1 MVAVLHF
8 MGIYGKCWGSL
19 TSFTAWQQLRRDFA
33 PIMAKISERLVQ
45 VIAKV
50 FGKSLPLS
58 WERFQKDLTPIM
70 KKMVGRLYCSSSY
83 SKGFGKSL
91 PLSWERF
98 QKDLTPIMKKMLV
111 RLTAV
116 MGKFRG
122 KLPHLWQRFLG
133 DLLQILQSLL
143 ADLPHLWQS
152 CRKAWMSQLWERFK
166 NETHHI

>member
-1 MVAVLHF
+1 ML
-8 MGIYGKCWGSL
+8 GESYLIYSMTTVKKRLCPNHGKNIGETC
-19 TSFTAWQQLRRDFA
+19 TSY
-33 PIMAKISERLVQ
+33 SNG
-45 VIAKV
+45 

-122 KLPHLWQRFLG
+122 KLPHLLHRFLE

-143 ADLPHLWQS
+143 ADLQS
-152 CRKAWMSQLWERFK
+152 CREA
-166 NETHHI
+166 